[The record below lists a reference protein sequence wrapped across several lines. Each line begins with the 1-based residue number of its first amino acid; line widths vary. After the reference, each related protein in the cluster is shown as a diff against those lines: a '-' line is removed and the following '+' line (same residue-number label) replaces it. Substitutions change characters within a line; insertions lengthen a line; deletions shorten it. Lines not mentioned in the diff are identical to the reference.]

1 MSWTPFVG
9 TFIARISR
17 GRTIRQF
24 VTFVMII
31 PTMVSVVWFGVLGGT
46 ATHLELTGQ
55 AELSQALTDQGTE
68 GALFALLG
76 EFPLVTLAVL
86 LVMVLITLFFVSSA
100 DSASMVLGMLSQRG
114 TTSPARAVVILWGV
128 SIAAVASALT
138 LAGGLEVIQSATI
151 LVAMPFV
158 VVLITICVNLV
169 RELRREPYTSTLDP
183 QVRRAVVAHLHEI
196 PHPDGSPPTS
206 PGVPVLTDADRE
218 PAGQQ

>member
-1 MSWTPFVG
+1 M
-9 TFIARISR
+9 
-17 GRTIRQF
+17 
-24 VTFVMII
+24 
-31 PTMVSVVWFGVLGGT
+31 WFGVLGGT

-55 AELSQALTDQGTE
+55 AELGQALLDDGTE

-76 EFPLVTLAVL
+76 EFPLVTVTVL
-86 LVMVLITLFFVSSA
+86 LAMVLITLFFVSSA

-128 SIAAVASALT
+128 CIAAVAAALT
-138 LAGGLEVIQSATI
+138 LAGGLDVIQSATI

-158 VVLITICVNLV
+158 VVLIAICVNLV

-196 PHPDGSPPTS
+196 PHSNGLPPTS
-206 PGVPVLTDADRE
+206 PGVPVADTDRE